1 VKPFFAFSA
10 SFGKNMVLNI
20 FNEPIEKYGIIK
32 LDIISRTQNYRW
44 TSLALTTFSDVT
56 TY

>member
-1 VKPFFAFSA
+1 MKPFFAFSA